1 MAYLCC
7 SSCRVRLAPAE
18 LEDSTC
24 PSCGRPL
31 ELTSARAAVGYR
43 LLEIVDAP
51 PLSPT
56 AAAVAVAL
64 EALRPPVK

>member
-1 MAYLCC
+1 MSHLCC
-7 SSCRVRLAPAE
+7 SSCCVRLAPAE
-18 LEDSTC
+18 SGRSTC

-31 ELTSARAAVGYR
+31 TLTSARGAVGYR

-56 AAAVAVAL
+56 AAAVAAAL
-64 EALRPPVK
+64 DALRPPVN

>member
-1 MAYLCC
+1 MSYLCC
-7 SSCRVRLAPAE
+7 SSCCVRLARGESPAAA
-18 LEDSTC
+18 C

-31 ELTSARAAVGYR
+31 ELTSARAAVGCR

-64 EALRPPVK
+64 EALRPPVN

>member
-1 MAYLCC
+1 MSYLCC
-7 SSCRVRLAPAE
+7 SSCCVRLVPAE
-18 LEDSTC
+18 SRAAAC

-31 ELTSARAAVGYR
+31 ELTSARAAVGYQ

-64 EALRPPVK
+64 DALRPPVK